1 MPELAETRGVWP
13 KGGKSKAFSA
23 LSLEVYNFVGLL
35 GGFNSLLR
43 LLKDFSGRTG
53 L

>member
-1 MPELAETRGVWP
+1 VPELAETRGVET

-23 LSLEVYNFVGLL
+23 LSFEVYNFVRLL
-35 GGFNSLLR
+35 GEFSSSLQ
-43 LLKDFSGRTG
+43 LLEDF